1 MKKNYTTLVFLFF
14 LVFMTKIFAQNPTQ
28 TIRGTVSDKQS
39 FSPIPGVNVIII
51 GSNPVKVGSTDIDGK
66 FKIMEVNPGR
76 YDLKVTYLGYKEI
89 VLPKVVVTSGKEI
102 VLEIG
107 MEENINSTMILNSGS
122 ISNLATN
129 YSIFLGLKNKH
140 VTLL

>member
-1 MKKNYTTLVFLFF
+1 L
-14 LVFMTKIFAQNPTQ
+14 
-28 TIRGTVSDKQS
+28 
-39 FSPIPGVNVIII
+39 
-51 GSNPVKVGSTDIDGK
+51 
-66 FKIMEVNPGR
+66 EVNPGR
-76 YDLKVTYLGYKEI
+76 YDLKITYLGYKEI
-89 VLPKVVVTSGKEI
+89 VLPNVVVTSGKEI

-140 VTLL
+140 VTLP